1 MPFGTDLGGFWQ
13 KFGSG
18 LGGQK
23 STFSSQKSLKLRIQE
38 DVAKNHDLES
48 ILEAIKKL
56 FPIRRARPKYGFRIG
71 GVHFFELFTSR
82 SWSLK
87 KEALERGLGR
97 RFGLGKRSQSGILRP
112 A

>member
-23 STFSSQKSLKLRIQE
+23 PTFSSQKSLKLRIQE
-38 DVAKNHDLES
+38 DVSKNHDFEA
-48 ILEAIKKL
+48 ILEAKMKL
-56 FPIRRARPKYGFRIG
+56 FPITRTRPKYGFRIG
-71 GVHFFELFTSR
+71 GVHFFAIFICR
-82 SWSLK
+82 SCILK

-97 RFGLGKRSQSGILRP
+97 RFGVGKRSQNGILRP

>member
-1 MPFGTDLGGFWQ
+1 MDLRGFWQ

-18 LGGQK
+18 LGGRK
-23 STFSSQKSLKLRIQE
+23 STFSSHKSLKLRLQE
-38 DVAKNHDLES
+38 DVAKNHDFEA
-48 ILEAIKKL
+48 ILEAKMKL
-56 FPIRRARPKYGFRIG
+56 FPITRTRPKYGFRIG
-71 GVHFFELFTSR
+71 GVHFLKIFMGR

-97 RFGLGKRSQSGILRP
+97 RFGVGKRSQNGILRP

>member
-1 MPFGTDLGGFWQ
+1 MPFGMDLRGFWQ

-18 LGGQK
+18 LGGRK

-38 DVAKNHDLES
+38 DVAKNHDFEA
-48 ILEAIKKL
+48 ILEAKMKL
-56 FPIRRARPKYGFRIG
+56 FPITRTRPKYGFRIG
-71 GVHFFELFTSR
+71 GVHFLKIFMGR

-97 RFGLGKRSQSGILRP
+97 RFGVGKRSQNGILRP

>member
-1 MPFGTDLGGFWQ
+1 MPFGTELEGFWQ

-23 STFSSQKSLKLRIQE
+23 STFSSKKSLKLRIQE
-38 DVAKNHDLES
+38 GVAKNHDFET
-48 ILEAIKKL
+48 ILEAKMKL
-56 FPIRRARPKYGFRIG
+56 CPITRTKPKYGFRLG
-71 GVHFFELFTSR
+71 GVHFFEIFKNR

-97 RFGLGKRSQSGILRP
+97 RFGVEKRPQHGILRP